1 MVPKGRGVGG
11 MPGEPMKVMR
21 TAVFCLGCFAVF
33 VFAAASTCFV
43 RAGVHS
49 IPELKSY
56 DAWLHVGDLLRYS
69 FLQYS
74 QANPDEGRAA
84 LLEYVKFL
92 QRTEDEHIRLPAK
105 FVHASL
111 GAAYLRLYRLESSEG
126 NSTVAAQDMASAQ
139 REYSAAQLKTFDIST
154 EALTKW
160 IETDDLRHTNL
171 YDGTAGTQAAASNQ
185 GVPRAASK

>member
-1 MVPKGRGVGG
+1 
-11 MPGEPMKVMR
+11 MKVMR

-33 VFAAASTCFV
+33 VFAVASTCFI

-49 IPELKSY
+49 IPELKSQE
-56 DAWLHVGDLLRYS
+56 ASVHVGNLLRYS

-92 QRTEDEHIRLPAK
+92 QRTEDEHIRLPARI
-105 FVHASL
+105 VHASL
-111 GAAYLRLYRLESSEG
+111 GAAHLRLYRLESCEG

-160 IETDDLRHTNL
+160 IETDDLRHANL
-171 YDGTAGTQAAASNQ
+171 YNGTAGTQTAAANQ